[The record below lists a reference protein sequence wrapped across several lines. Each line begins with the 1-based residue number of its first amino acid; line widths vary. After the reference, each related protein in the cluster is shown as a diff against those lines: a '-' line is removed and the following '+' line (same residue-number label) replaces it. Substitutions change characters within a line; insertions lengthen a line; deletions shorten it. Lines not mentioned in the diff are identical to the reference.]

1 MKKSTQL
8 APVPAPLPMTLRLA
22 RLDEAAARRRTVSAD
37 LLAEAVEIARHYQEE
52 RHALEV
58 EILKCIEQVE
68 ILAAK
73 GRKGKKAA

>member
-8 APVPAPLPMTLRLA
+8 APAPLPMTLRLA
-22 RLDEAAARRRTVSAD
+22 ELDEAAKRRRKIPAA
-37 LLAEAVEIARHYQEE
+37 LLVEAVEIARHLQEE

-73 GRKGKKAA
+73 GRRKAA